1 MGELPW
7 FDLSRNV
14 DRKIALRFIN
24 NYLNELSEELQNGK
38 YIVLNDNIRFK
49 LATKS
54 YARDI
59 MEKQNIDSNVKKTI
73 LNVVINS
80 AADASPGKG
89 EGDMDSTVFVTN
101 FISQI
106 LSKLSSLPN
115 DLTNNTVIAI
125 LASAPLRVGLDQG
138 PQGPPSPSTMLGL
151 PKDID
156 SAIVVPFTKTG
167 QKDRLEQVKA
177 LTDKGMTPTNA
188 AIPSALVA
196 NSPVAIPSAM
206 AANSPAAASCSNPVC
221 PPGCIVARVG
231 GRRTKSRK
239 NKKSKKSRKAKKAS
253 RRR

>member
-106 LSKLSSLPN
+106 LSKLSVLPN

-125 LASAPLRVGLDQG
+125 LASAPLRVGLD
-138 PQGPPSPSTMLGL
+138 QGPPSPSTMLGL

-196 NSPVAIPSAM
+196 NSPVAIPSAV
-206 AANSPAAASCSNPVC
+206 ATNSPAAASCSNPVC